1 MSARTRRVRRPLLRS
16 ARFWVPVSLAAV
28 LVGLAWLAVTVTPSV
43 LTARDELEKAI
54 PYAAAAQKAATSGDA
69 AAAAAAGA
77 EMRTHT
83 ARARAAT
90 QSRAWT
96 MVERMPWVG
105 ENLAAVRVAAEEA
118 DRLTGEVVIPMADV
132 GVDAIRPV
140 DGRIDLAAV
149 RTLSTTVSRA
159 LTVADL
165 SGARL
170 SLVDRAALLPQVAA
184 GIDRLA
190 GEIATLRPSIVSV
203 DNGLKVLPA
212 VLGGDG
218 PRNYLLLFQ
227 NSGEVMPGGGTID
240 SLAEVH
246 ADNGALTITRQSSG
260 SAEAFPAFPGPV
272 VGMPPGSQETY
283 PDGLGSRVQSLT
295 RTPRF
300 DLSSKIAH
308 EMWKQRTG
316 VAVDGVIAVDTV
328 ALSYI
333 MAATGPIDLPDGS
346 KLDIG
351 NAVSMLLGDLYA
363 TFPPEEVDAI
373 SQSVVAM
380 AFARIASGDVD
391 MASLTAAVSRAG
403 DEQRIRLWGTDAG
416 EQSLLKGSPFEGEP
430 PASTTT
436 TDAFGVYFI
445 DSTPGRMQRFMTQGV
460 DLAQAVCA
468 ADGKRHVRVRVSLAN
483 TVTPDQALTLPD
495 SVTGGGASTAI
506 GSMRVDTLVYAP
518 PGSTMVGVSR
528 NGQPAPSIIT
538 TDGDYP
544 VNRVGT
550 TIAPGETAQFDFDV
564 LATDDDLRT
573 LSAEVT
579 PVVSPTSIS
588 TSKLDC
594 G

>member
-1 MSARTRRVRRPLLRS
+1 MRRPLLRS
-16 ARFWVPVSLAAV
+16 ARFWVPATVAAV
-28 LVGLAWLAVTVTPSV
+28 LLGLAWLAFTVTPSA
-43 LTARDELEKAI
+43 LEAKGELEKAI

-69 AAAAAAGA
+69 AAAASAGK
-77 EMRTHT
+77 EMRRHT
-83 ARARAAT
+83 AGARAAT
-90 QSRAWT
+90 QGRAWT
-96 MVERMPWVG
+96 MAEKLPWVG

-118 DRLTGEVVIPMADV
+118 DRLTSEVVLPMADV

-140 DGRIDLAAV
+140 DGRVDLEAV

-159 LTVADL
+159 LKVADL
-165 SGARL
+165 SAMRL
-170 SLVDRAALLPQVAA
+170 TFIDRGILLPQVAA
-184 GIDRLA
+184 GVDRLA
-190 GEIATLRPSIVSV
+190 HEIDTLRPSIVSA

-212 VLGGDG
+212 ILGGDG

-227 NSGEVMPGGGTID
+227 NSGEVLPGGGTID

-246 ADNGALTITRQSSG
+246 ADNGALTITRQASA
-260 SAEAFPAFPGPV
+260 SAEAFPGFPGPV

-283 PDGLGSRVQSLT
+283 PGDLGSRVQSVA

-316 VAVDGVIAVDTV
+316 VAVNGVIAVDTV

-333 MAATGPIDLPDGS
+333 MAATGPIALPDGS
-346 KLDIG
+346 KLETR

-363 TFPPEEVDAI
+363 TFEPEQVDAI
-373 SQSVVAM
+373 GQSVVAT

-403 DEQRIRLWGTDAG
+403 DERRIRLWGTDAG
-416 EQSLLKGSPFEGEP
+416 EQALLKGSPFEGEP
-430 PASTTT
+430 PTSSTT
-436 TDAFGVYFI
+436 TDAFGVYFV
-445 DSTPGRMQRFMTQGV
+445 DSTPGRMQRFMTQSV
-460 DLAQAVCA
+460 DMAQAVCA
-468 ADGKRHVRVRVSLAN
+468 ADGKRHVRVRITLAN

-495 SVTGGGASTAI
+495 SVTGGGASTEI

-518 PGSTMVGVSR
+518 PGSTMVGASL
-528 NGQPAPSIIT
+528 NGQPASSTVT

-544 VNRVGT
+544 VNRIGT
-550 TIAPGETAQFDFDV
+550 TIAPGATVTLDFDV
-564 LATDDDLRT
+564 LATDDELRT

-579 PVVSPTSIS
+579 PVVSPTSVS
-588 TSKLDC
+588 TSELDC

>member
-1 MSARTRRVRRPLLRS
+1 M
-16 ARFWVPVSLAAV
+16 

-43 LTARDELEKAI
+43 LQARDELERAI

-69 AAAAAAGA
+69 AAAAAAGK

-90 QSRAWT
+90 QGRAWT

-118 DRLTGEVVIPMADV
+118 DRLTSEVVIPMADV

-159 LTVADL
+159 LQVADL

-190 GEIATLRPSIVSV
+190 GEIATLRPSIVSA

-212 VLGGDG
+212 VLGGEG

-240 SLAEVH
+240 SIAEVH
-246 ADNGALTITRQSSG
+246 ADNGALTITRQSSA

-283 PDGLGSRVQSLT
+283 PEGLGTRVQSLT

-316 VAVDGVIAVDTV
+316 VGVDGVIAVDTV

-346 KLDIG
+346 KLETG

-363 TFPPEEVDAI
+363 TFPPEMVDAI
-373 SQSVVAM
+373 SQSVVAT

-391 MASLTAAVSRAG
+391 MASLTAAVSRSG

-416 EQSLLKGSPFEGEP
+416 EQALLKGSPFEGEP

-460 DLAQAVCA
+460 DLAQAVCT

-495 SVTGGGASTAI
+495 AVTGGGASTDI

-518 PGSTMVGVSR
+518 PGSTMVGISM
-528 NGQPAPSIIT
+528 NGQPAPSTIT

-550 TIAPGETAQFDFDV
+550 TIAPGKTAQLDFDV
-564 LATDDDLRT
+564 VTTDDDLRT

-579 PVVSPTSIS
+579 PVVSPTSVS
-588 TSKLDC
+588 TSQLDC